1 MVESPPN
8 GGPSPEPTDAA
19 PVSVQRSSWRRR
31 IEPLS
36 VAVAVAFLAVDQI
49 TKSWAVSALH
59 HGRIVHVVGSLQFNL
74 SHNSGMAF
82 GRGRGL
88 GPVIGVVA
96 LVVVVYLLIGLRT
109 QGSRL
114 GAIAVGMVMG
124 GAAGNVVDRLFRGS
138 GWFRGAVVD
147 FIDLRWWPVFN
158 VADIGVTIGGLLLV
172 IGSLFARPGR
182 ATSDGSAGA

>member
-1 MVESPPN
+1 MADTPPSEAAQQSASESAR
-8 GGPSPEPTDAA
+8 GGA
-19 PVSVQRSSWRRR
+19 RRRR

-36 VAVAVAFLAVDQI
+36 ALVALLFVIVDQI
-49 TKSWAVSALH
+49 TKSWAASSLKDGHV
-59 HGRIVHVVGSLQFNL
+59 VHVVGSLQFNL

-82 GRGRGL
+82 GRGRGF
-88 GPVIGVVA
+88 GPVIGVIA
-96 LVVVVYLLIGLRT
+96 IVVVVYLLIGLRT

-114 GAIAVGMVMG
+114 GAVAVGMVMG

-158 VADIGVTIGGLLLV
+158 VADIGVTVGGLLLV
-172 IGSLFARPGR
+172 LGSLFARSPSSSQR
-182 ATSDGSAGA
+182 GSTAA